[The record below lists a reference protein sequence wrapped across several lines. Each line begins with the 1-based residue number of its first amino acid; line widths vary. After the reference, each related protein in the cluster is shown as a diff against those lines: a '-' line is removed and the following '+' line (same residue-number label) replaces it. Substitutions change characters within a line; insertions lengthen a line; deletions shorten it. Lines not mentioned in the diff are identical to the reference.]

1 MESVRD
7 ALSRHDAS
15 TGQEVQ
21 IACAASDINLLR
33 PTKLAVK
40 ADAINWLNWATKRHS
55 QKLQVP

>member
-7 ALSRHDAS
+7 TPSRHDAS
-15 TGQEVQ
+15 TVGEVLN
-21 IACAASDINLLR
+21 ACAASDINLLR